1 MSIPLTITIDEAHG
15 FLTLSKV
22 LTLGSTYDV
31 TVAGVEYPSVE
42 FTLTNHDGDTVA
54 ASVAGELALNTQLLK
69 DQWPTNE
76 RCPSALT
83 LHVYA
88 LADDA
93 VVGTGVCIVKW
104 APYVFDAAGLPISL
118 KGETGADGKS
128 AYQSWLEQ
136 PGNAGKTEA
145 QFVAWLKGVQGD
157 KGEAGRNGAYVP
169 MHEMYAFTVDA
180 ETGHLIIHA
189 QDGDKLFA
197 VDGVGAPD
205 YERPLFSISPQGH
218 IVYTF
223 YDNGE
228 AVQTVDLG
236 LVKGDKG
243 DAFTYADF
251 TPEQLA
257 LLKGEPGADGAD
269 GLTESQVQAVVEG
282 YGYATAAAVAL
293 KADKTEIADMAT
305 QTAVAAALAL
315 KQDALEFDA
324 VPTEGSDKVMTS
336 GAIFSA
342 VQGINSAI
350 AAAAGVR
357 MDEVKALL
365 AQILGSISSTV
376 PKTFDEQHATLQA
389 IVTALKG
396 DA

>member
-1 MSIPLTITIDEAHG
+1 MSIPLTITIDEAQG

-93 VVGTGVCIVKW
+93 VVGTGLCIVKW
-104 APYVFDAAGLPISL
+104 APYIFDAAGLPISL
-118 KGETGADGKS
+118 TGATGAAGKS

-136 PGNAGKTEA
+136 TGNAGKTEA
-145 QFVAWLKGVQGD
+145 QFVAWLKGDQGD
-157 KGEAGRNGAYVP
+157 TGATGQNGAYVP
-169 MHEMYAFTVDA
+169 MQEMYAFTVDA
-180 ETGHLIIHA
+180 STGHLIIHA

-205 YERPLFSISPQGH
+205 YEKPLFSISPQGH

-228 AVQTVDLG
+228 AVQTIDLG
-236 LVKGDKG
+236 LVKGDQG

-293 KADKTEIADMAT
+293 KADKTEISDMAT
-305 QTAVAAALAL
+305 QTDVAAALAL

-324 VPTEGSDKVMTS
+324 VPTSGSDKVMTS
-336 GAIFSA
+336 GAIYSA
-342 VQGINSAI
+342 VLGINSAI
-350 AAAAGVR
+350 AAAAGVS

-365 AQILGSISSTV
+365 AQILGSLSSTV
-376 PKTFDEQHATLQA
+376 PKTFDELHATLQA
-389 IVTALKG
+389 LVTALKG
-396 DA
+396 GA

>member
-54 ASVAGELALNTQLLK
+54 ASVAGVLALNTQLLK

-93 VVGTGVCIVKW
+93 VVGTGICIVKW

-118 KGETGADGKS
+118 TGPTGAAGKS

-145 QFVAWLKGVQGD
+145 QFVAWLKGDQGD

-205 YERPLFSISPQGH
+205 YEKPLFSLSPQGH

-269 GLTESQVQAVVEG
+269 GLTESQVQAVVEA
-282 YGYATAAAVAL
+282 YGYATEAAVAL

-305 QTAVAAALAL
+305 QTAVDAALAL

-336 GAIFSA
+336 GAIYSA

-350 AAAAGVR
+350 AAAGVS

-389 IVTALKG
+389 LVTALKG
-396 DA
+396 GA

>member
-93 VVGTGVCIVKW
+93 VVGTGLCIVKW
-104 APYVFDAAGLPISL
+104 APYIFDAAGLPISL
-118 KGETGADGKS
+118 TGATGADGKS

-145 QFVAWLKGVQGD
+145 QFVAWLKGDQGD

-169 MHEMYAFTVDA
+169 MQEMYAFTVDA

-205 YERPLFSISPQGH
+205 YEKPLFSLSPQGH

-257 LLKGEPGADGAD
+257 LLKGDPGADGAD
-269 GLTESQVQAVVEG
+269 GLTESQVQAVVEA
-282 YGYATAAAVAL
+282 YGYATEAAVAL

-305 QTAVAAALAL
+305 ATAVAAALSG
-315 KQDALEFDA
+315 KQAVLAFDA
-324 VPTEGSDKVMTS
+324 APTAGSSAVMTS
-336 GAIFSA
+336 GAIKSTLDA
-342 VQGINSAI
+342 VDAKIESMK
-350 AAAAGVR
+350 GVQ

-389 IVTALKG
+389 LVTALKG

>member
-54 ASVAGELALNTQLLK
+54 ASVAGVLALDTQLLM

-93 VVGTGVCIVKW
+93 VVGTGLCIVKW
-104 APYVFDAAGLPISL
+104 APYIFDAAGLPISL
-118 KGETGADGKS
+118 TGATGAAGKS

-136 PGNAGKTEA
+136 TGNAGKTEA
-145 QFVAWLKGVQGD
+145 QFVAWLKGDQGD
-157 KGEAGRNGAYVP
+157 AGAAGQNGAYVP
-169 MHEMYAFTVDA
+169 MQEMYAFTVDA

-205 YERPLFSISPQGH
+205 YEKPLFSLSPQGH

-236 LVKGDKG
+236 LVKGDQG

-305 QTAVAAALAL
+305 QTAVDAALAF

-336 GAIFSA
+336 GAIYTA

-396 DA
+396 DE

>member
-31 TVAGVEYPSVE
+31 TVVGVEYPSVE

-93 VVGTGVCIVKW
+93 VVGTGLCIVKW
-104 APYVFDAAGLPISL
+104 APYIFDAAGLPISL
-118 KGETGADGKS
+118 TGATGAAGKS

-145 QFVAWLKGVQGD
+145 QFVAWLKGDQGD
-157 KGEAGRNGAYVP
+157 AGEAGRNGAYVP
-169 MHEMYAFTVDA
+169 MQEMYAFTVDA

-205 YERPLFSISPQGH
+205 YEKPLFSLSPQGH

-282 YGYATAAAVAL
+282 YGYATAAEVAL

-305 QTAVAAALAL
+305 QTAVDAALLL

-336 GAIFSA
+336 GAIFTA

-350 AAAAGVR
+350 AAAEGVS

-396 DA
+396 DE

>member
-22 LTLGSTYDV
+22 LTLGSTYAV

-104 APYVFDAAGLPISL
+104 APYIFDAAGLPISL
-118 KGETGADGKS
+118 TGATGSAGKS

-145 QFVAWLKGVQGD
+145 QFVAWLKGDQGD
-157 KGEAGRNGAYVP
+157 AGEAGRNGAYVP
-169 MHEMYAFTVDA
+169 MQEMYAFTVDA

-205 YERPLFSISPQGH
+205 YEKPLFSLSPQGH

-243 DAFTYADF
+243 DAFTYEDF

-269 GLTESQVQAVVEG
+269 GLTESQVQAVVEA
-282 YGYATAAAVAL
+282 YGYATEAAVAL

-336 GAIFSA
+336 GAIYTA

-350 AAAAGVR
+350 ADAAGVS

-396 DA
+396 DE

>member
-1 MSIPLTITIDEAHG
+1 MSIPLTITIDEAQG

-22 LTLGSTYDV
+22 LTLGSTYAV
-31 TVAGVEYPSVE
+31 TVAGVAYPSVD

-54 ASVAGELALNTQLLK
+54 ASAGGVLALNTQSLK

-88 LADDA
+88 VYDDA
-93 VVGTGVCIVKW
+93 VVGTGLCIVKW
-104 APYVFDAAGLPISL
+104 SPYIFDAAGLPISL
-118 KGETGADGKS
+118 TGATGAAGKS

-136 PGNAGKTEA
+136 PGNAWKTEA
-145 QFVAWLKGVQGD
+145 QFVAWLKGDRGD
-157 KGEAGRNGAYVP
+157 AGEAGRNGAYVP
-169 MHEMYAFTVDA
+169 MHEMYAFTVDDD
-180 ETGHLIIHA
+180 GHLIIHA

-205 YERPLFSISPQGH
+205 YEKPLFSLSAQGH

-236 LVKGDKG
+236 LVKGDRG

-324 VPTEGSDKVMTS
+324 VPTSGSDNVMTS
-336 GAIFSA
+336 GAIKSTLDSVDA
-342 VQGINSAI
+342 KIESMKGVQ
-350 AAAAGVR
+350 

-365 AQILGSISSTV
+365 AQILGSLSSTV

-389 IVTALKG
+389 LVTALKG
-396 DA
+396 GAR

>member
-1 MSIPLTITIDEAHG
+1 MSIPLTITIDEARG

-42 FTLTNHDGDTVA
+42 FTLTNHAGDTVA
-54 ASVAGELALNTQLLK
+54 ASVAGVLALNTQLLK

-93 VVGTGVCIVKW
+93 VVGTGICIVKW

-118 KGETGADGKS
+118 TGPTGAAGKS

-145 QFVAWLKGVQGD
+145 QFVAWLKGDQGD

-169 MHEMYAFTVDA
+169 MQEMYAFTVDA

-205 YERPLFSISPQGH
+205 YEKPLFSLSPQGH

-269 GLTESQVQAVVEG
+269 GLTESQVQAVVEA
-282 YGYATAAAVAL
+282 YGYATEAAVAL

-336 GAIFSA
+336 GAIKSTLDA
-342 VQGINSAI
+342 VDAKIESMK
-350 AAAAGVR
+350 GVQ

-365 AQILGSISSTV
+365 AQILGSLSSTV
-376 PKTFDEQHATLQA
+376 PKTFDEMHATLQA

>member
-1 MSIPLTITIDEAHG
+1 MSIPLTITIDEAQG

-22 LTLGSTYDV
+22 LTLGSTYAV

-42 FTLTNHDGDTVA
+42 FTLTNHFGDTVA
-54 ASVAGELALNTQLLK
+54 ASVAGALALDTQLLM

-93 VVGTGVCIVKW
+93 VVGTGLCIVKW
-104 APYVFDAAGLPISL
+104 APYIFDAAGLPISL
-118 KGETGADGKS
+118 TGATGAAGKS

-136 PGNAGKTEA
+136 TGNAGKTEA
-145 QFVAWLKGVQGD
+145 QFVAWLKGDQGD
-157 KGEAGRNGAYVP
+157 AGEAGRNGAYVP
-169 MHEMYAFTVDA
+169 MQEMYAFTVDA

-205 YERPLFSISPQGH
+205 YEKPLFSLSPQGH

-236 LVKGDKG
+236 LVKGDQG

-269 GLTESQVQAVVEG
+269 GLTESQVQAVVED

-305 QTAVAAALAL
+305 ATAVAAALSG

-336 GAIFSA
+336 GAIYTA
-342 VQGINSAI
+342 VLGINSAI
-350 AAAAGVR
+350 AAAAGVS

>member
-1 MSIPLTITIDEAHG
+1 MSIPLTITIDEAQG

-22 LTLGSTYDV
+22 LTLGSTYEV
-31 TVAGVEYPSVE
+31 TVAGVAYPSVD
-42 FTLTNHDGDTVA
+42 FTITNHDGDTVA
-54 ASVAGELALNTQLLK
+54 ASVAGALALDTQLLR

-88 LADDA
+88 VADDA
-93 VVGTGVCIVKW
+93 VVGSGLCIVKW
-104 APYVFDAAGLPISL
+104 SPYIFDAAGLPISL
-118 KGETGADGKS
+118 TGATGADGKS

-145 QFVAWLKGVQGD
+145 QFVAWLKGDQGD
-157 KGEAGRNGAYVP
+157 AGEAGRNGAYVP
-169 MHEMYAFTVDA
+169 MQEMYAFTVDA

-205 YERPLFSISPQGH
+205 YEKPLFSLSPQGH

-282 YGYATAAAVAL
+282 YGYATAAEVAL

-305 QTAVAAALAL
+305 QTAVAAALLL

-336 GAIFSA
+336 GAIFTA
-342 VQGINSAI
+342 LQGVDAAI
-350 AAAAGVR
+350 AAAEGVS

-365 AQILGSISSTV
+365 AQILGSLSSTV

-389 IVTALKG
+389 LVTALKG
-396 DA
+396 GA